1 MIVKKLIGLG
11 LLLVACRGSIA
22 PKTAPPPGA
31 PGAAD
36 PKSAVA
42 AYINAVA
49 AQDLQAMSAVWGTP
63 EGSVRTQ
70 LGSDEIMKREVVVVS
85 MLKCIR
91 KGFSIISDATAG
103 PGQRSMVV
111 DLTYVPPAVNRD
123 STRTST
129 APVLTRATNFAVVQ
143 AKDGRWYVSSFELNK
158 VNDICLA
165 R

>member
-1 MIVKKLIGLG
+1 MKKLIGLG
-11 LLLVACRGSIA
+11 LLLVACRGSMA
-22 PKTAPPPGA
+22 PKTTPAPSG

-49 AQDLQAMSAVWGTP
+49 AQDLQAMSAAWGTS
-63 EGSVRTQ
+63 EGSIRSQ
-70 LGSDEIMKREVVVVS
+70 LDADEIMKREVVVVS

-91 KGFSIISDATAG
+91 KNFLIVSDATAG
-103 PGQRSMVV
+103 AGMRSMVV
-111 DLTYVPPAVNRD
+111 DLTYDPPAVNRD
-123 STRTST
+123 STRTK
-129 APVLTRATNFAVVQ
+129 PGPLTRSTDFLVVSD
-143 AKDGRWYVSSFELNK
+143 KTGRWFVQKVDLNK